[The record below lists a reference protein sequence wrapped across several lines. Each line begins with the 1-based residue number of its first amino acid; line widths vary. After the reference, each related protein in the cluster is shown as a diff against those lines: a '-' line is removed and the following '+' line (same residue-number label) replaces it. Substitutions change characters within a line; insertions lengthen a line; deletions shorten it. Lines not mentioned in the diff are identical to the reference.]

1 MNEKSAA
8 PPDTALVLV
17 AIARD
22 QRDLEIARVL
32 GWYRIPLKSAPKVI
46 SVDYLAL
53 YQTSA
58 FPQEQRWQIRWVAP
72 ILGHELTT
80 RAELLRDQP
89 DHPRAREEYFKLQ
102 LGPLQELARPILAD
116 NWKRV
121 TFFYT
126 TLGRVRQA
134 AVLADLPVHDE
145 ERAVLWQSLRERAL
159 KANEYHASELP
170 QMPIDPA
177 ILALFTGGV
186 RFSRPE

>member
-1 MNEKSAA
+1 MYPASKP

-17 AIARD
+17 AIVRD
-22 QRDLEIARVL
+22 QRDLEIARLL

-53 YQTSA
+53 YQTGA
-58 FPQEQRWQIRWVAP
+58 FPPEDRWQIRWVAP
-72 ILGHELTT
+72 ILGHELTI

-89 DHPRAREEYFKLQ
+89 EHPHAREEYFKLQ
-102 LGPLQELARPILAD
+102 LGPLQELHQPIMAD

-134 AVLADLPVHDE
+134 SVLADLPVRDE

-159 KANEYHASELP
+159 RANEYHSGELP
-170 QMPIDPA
+170 QMPVDPA
-177 ILALFTGGV
+177 ILALFSGGLDKLK
-186 RFSRPE
+186 PD